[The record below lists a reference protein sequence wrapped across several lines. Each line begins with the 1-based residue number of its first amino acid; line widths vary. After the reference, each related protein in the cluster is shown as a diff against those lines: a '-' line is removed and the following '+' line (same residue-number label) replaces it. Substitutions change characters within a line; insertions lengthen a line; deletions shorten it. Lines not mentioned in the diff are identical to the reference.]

1 MRAGAF
7 SSGKKDKKMKKE
19 KEKSYLGRKS
29 REKGKRGERE
39 VAGILREHGYHE
51 ARRGVQYSGRTGA
64 ADVIGLPGWHI
75 EVKRVEHFDLI
86 SAASQAERDARAGER
101 WVVFH
106 RPSRRPWIS
115 VLPDETFEALAGGS
129 EDWNTETEKKISK
142 VYEAL
147 GRAQHTA
154 GGNQRPSVHIKTFTI
169 MYLDDFLD
177 LIK

>member
-1 MRAGAF
+1 
-7 SSGKKDKKMKKE
+7 MKKE
-19 KEKSYLGRKS
+19 KEKSAFGRKS

-39 VAGILREHGYHE
+39 IAGILREHGYPE

-64 ADVIGLPGWHI
+64 ADVVGLSGWHI

-86 SAASQAERDARAGER
+86 SAAAQAERDARAGER
-101 WVVFH
+101 WVVLH

-115 VLPDETFEALAGGS
+115 VLPEETFEALAGGGG
-129 EDWNTETEKKISK
+129 DWHTEEEKKISK

-147 GRAQHTA
+147 ERTQHTA
-154 GGNQRPSVHIKTFTI
+154 GGNQRPSVHIRTYTI

-177 LIK
+177 LLKGESQ